1 MNRTTFDLDALR
13 SFVTGMELGSFAKA
27 SERLGRSTSAVSAQ
41 LKKLEDQ
48 AGTAIF
54 RKAGRGLALTEAGES
69 MLGYAR
75 RLIDLNDEAA
85 SAVRDVELEGWV
97 RLGLQEDFG
106 ETVLPQV
113 LGRFARAHPKV
124 KIEARITRSQE
135 LAERI
140 ATGSLDLALAWD
152 NGAALPNSTPIADA
166 QLRWIGP
173 IKFDM
178 ADWHGSPLPLVSL
191 EAPCLLRTIATERL
205 DRADRAWR
213 LAFSSPSLAGIW
225 AAVAAGLGLTIR
237 TDIGLPPTVTALPL
251 EASGLPAL
259 PKLGLRLH
267 RKDAEGDPVTQ
278 RLADILLQAART
290 ALPSDQ
296 NQARLRSVA

>member
-135 LAERI
+135 LAERV

-152 NGAALPNSTPIADA
+152 NGAALPNSTPIADV
-166 QLRWIGP
+166 QLRWVGP

-178 ADWHGSPLPLVSL
+178 SDWRGSPLPLVSL

-237 TDIGLPPTVTALPL
+237 TDIGLPPTVTALPP